1 MRVEFRMSSTGIAY
15 LPGLARPV
23 VIDSVNLPAE
33 EAAELER
40 LIRDA
45 NFFELPAEVG
55 RVGVPDAR
63 QHVITVDAGDRRH
76 TVQVSEPA
84 DVPALQALLTFL
96 RGKMRTRPAG

>member
-1 MRVEFRMSSTGIAY
+1 MASTGIAY

-23 VIDSVNLPAE
+23 AIDSADLPAA

-55 RVGVPDAR
+55 LPGVPDAR
-63 QHVITVDAGDRRH
+63 QHVIAVHAGDRHH
-76 TVQVSEPA
+76 TVRVGDPVEDS
-84 DVPALQALLTFL
+84 ALQALLTFL
-96 RGKMRTRPAG
+96 RGKARSRPAG